1 MATQSQFRRRG
12 AATAILHALAKWSQS
27 RQAAQLY
34 LQVMENNAPARTL
47 YEKAGFESLYSYHY
61 REAPGMTS

>member
-1 MATQSQFRRRG
+1 
-12 AATAILHALAKWSQS
+12 
-27 RQAAQLY
+27 
-34 LQVMENNAPARTL
+34 MENNAPARTL